1 MPLGQR
7 QRQFGSLCQQCPV
20 GQIGQRVE
28 KSRSMRCSATFE
40 VVNIGGNAYVVGH
53 STGRV
58 PHRPQAGQH
67 RTVFA
72 VLASTPELT
81 PAMPLV

>member
-7 QRQFGSLCQQCPV
+7 QRQFGSLCQQCPI

-28 KSRSMRCSATFE
+28 KGQTLNALLGNLRGGD
-40 VVNIGGNAYVVGH
+40 IGGNAYVVGH

-58 PHRPQAGQH
+58 PHRSQAG
-67 RTVFA
+67 
-72 VLASTPELT
+72 
-81 PAMPLV
+81 